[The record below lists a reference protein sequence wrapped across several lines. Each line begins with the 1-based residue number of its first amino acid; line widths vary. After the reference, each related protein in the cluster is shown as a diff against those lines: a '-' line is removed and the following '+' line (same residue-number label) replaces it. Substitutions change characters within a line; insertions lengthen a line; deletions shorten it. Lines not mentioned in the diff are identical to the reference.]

1 LRVARERETLLL
13 VPVLE
18 ELTQDYAA
26 WWIDFLG
33 EHNHIGGEDATRWL
47 LDRSRLSAGDRML
60 DCGAFVGASAR
71 YAARRSDVRAV
82 AADLNRDFLAA
93 GQRLRGGPLV
103 QWVPADTRR
112 LPFGDGAFAS
122 VWSLDSFISPREM
135 SRVAASRSTVCLCC
149 ETPIDSRGGLESF
162 LDEWREYGWEMAA
175 HRSMTMDAIQVW
187 RRAEAEMVGKRRLYE
202 ERYGKRPYLGQLDLV
217 GYLVQA
223 YERGGMGHS
232 LIVFARG

>member
-1 LRVARERETLLL
+1 MRIAKDRGTLYL
-13 VPVLE
+13 VQVLE

-47 LDRSRLSAGDRML
+47 LERSRLTAGDLML

-71 YAARRSDVRAV
+71 YAARRADVRAV
-82 AADLNRDFLAA
+82 AADLNPDFLVA
-93 GQRLRGGPLV
+93 GRRLHGGQLV
-103 QWVPADTRR
+103 DWVPSDTRR
-112 LPFGDGAFAS
+112 LPFADGTFAS
-122 VWSLDSFISPREM
+122 VWSLDSFVSPREM
-135 SRVAASRSTVCLCC
+135 SRVAAERSTVCLCC
-149 ETPIDSRGGLESF
+149 ETPVDSRGGLESF
-162 LDEWREYGWEMAA
+162 LDEWREWGWSMAA
-175 HRSMTMDAIQVW
+175 HRSLTMDALQVW
-187 RRAEAEMVGKRRLYE
+187 RKAEAEMVGKRRLYE

-232 LIVFARG
+232 LIVFSRG